1 MQIFHKVADFCWE
14 GLTLKH
20 ISDRGIV
27 IPYLLFLIMG
37 VIFELFL
44 LALVIISAYIFYI
57 FEYNPDFSY
66 FASIG
71 ILVFLFLLTIQIL
84 ITTVHNKVKPR

>member
-44 LALVIISAYIFYI
+44 LALVIISAYFFHIFDYQ
-57 FEYNPDFSY
+57 PDISY
-66 FASIG
+66 FVSIG
-71 ILVFLFLLTIQIL
+71 ILVFMFLSTIQIFMS
-84 ITTVHNKVKPR
+84 VQKK

>member
-44 LALVIISAYIFYI
+44 LALVIISAYFFHIFDYQ
-57 FEYNPDFSY
+57 PDISY
-66 FASIG
+66 FVSIG
-71 ILVFLFLLTIQIL
+71 ILVFMFLFTIQIFMSVQKR
-84 ITTVHNKVKPR
+84 IKPR